1 MIDYNFPYYSNISLS
16 ILLCIQAIIL
26 FAWIYFL
33 IYSIKTIK
41 QVPQLDSHK
50 EFKNNLFPMVSIILP
65 SRNEEKY
72 IGRCLDSL
80 LRQDYLNYEIIAIDD
95 SSSDK
100 TGEIIKKYSNSHSN
114 IIYVDA
120 EPKPD
125 GWTGKN
131 WACHQGY
138 LKSKGNLILFTDADT
153 THSVST
159 ISLAVAHLTS
169 EELDAITAIPKILA
183 HDFWTKITLPILWTF
198 SLARFSA
205 LKANNPKTK
214 VGYFFGSFFVIKRNV
229 YVKVGTHKSVR
240 EEIIEDGE
248 LGRKVKEHGF
258 RLRVVHGERN
268 INAVWARDASTLWHG
283 LRRLMIPL
291 YKKEKIKATLMVF
304 ATFLLLL
311 LPLIIVPLVT
321 IIDSDWKYTAAI
333 INSKTTFSLN
343 TVLLFLTLLCI
354 LLIVVTNV
362 LQLKYVLFQN
372 TLYSLFVPFSGTFVF
387 IAFLSSIVS
396 SGKYEAISWRGR
408 KYSIRAK
415 NTQK

>member
-283 LRRLMIPL
+283 LRRLMISL

>member
-169 EELDAITAIPKILA
+169 EELDAITAIPKILG

-333 INSKTTFSLN
+333 INSNTTFSLN

-415 NTQK
+415 NTEK

>member
-1 MIDYNFPYYSNISLS
+1 MVDYNFPYLSSISLS
-16 ILLCIQAIIL
+16 ILVCIQAVIL

-41 QVPQLDSHK
+41 QVPKLDFHN
-50 EFKNNLFPMVSIILP
+50 EFKNGLFPMVSIILP

-100 TGEIIKKYSNSHSN
+100 TGEIIKKYSDSHSN
-114 IIYVDA
+114 IIHVVA

-205 LKANNPKTK
+205 LKANNPKTN

-229 YVKVGTHKSVR
+229 YVKVGTHESVR

-291 YKKEKIKATLMVF
+291 YEKEKIKATSMVF

-311 LPLIIVPLVT
+311 LPLIVVPLAS
-321 IIDSDWKYTAAI
+321 IIDSDWVYTAAI
-333 INSKTTFSLN
+333 TNSKTNFSLN
-343 TVLLFLTLLCI
+343 TVLLFITLLSI
-354 LLIVVTNV
+354 LLIVVTNI

-372 TLYSLFVPFSGTFVF
+372 TLYSLFVPFAGAFVF
-387 IAFLSSIVS
+387 IAFISSIVS

-408 KYSIRAK
+408 KYSVRGK
-415 NTQK
+415 YTQK

>member
-169 EELDAITAIPKILA
+169 EELDAITAIPKILG

-415 NTQK
+415 NTEK